1 MATHKTTSKQDY
13 GRFEEKKVYA
23 CGGAAVQL
31 GHKNLAL
38 MIRSLA
44 IDNTFVATMLYVV
57 TFVSG
62 VAFD

>member
-1 MATHKTTSKQDY
+1 MC
-13 GRFEEKKVYA
+13 A

-31 GHKNLAL
+31 GHKNPAL

-44 IDNTFVATMLYVV
+44 INNTFVATMLYVV